1 MKCRYI
7 SNCSLNDSIDCYDT
21 EFELRLL
28 TSVHHNSETNK
39 ICLMKR
45 CCQIVPCQLPIP
57 QPPPFPPPLPVI
69 SYVPTFINNPPVR
82 VESDVAFYILVGSC
96 VVLVLSF
103 MFCGLAEYY
112 KRKHQS
118 NENV

>member
-28 TSVHHNSETNK
+28 TSVHNNSEINK
-39 ICLMKR
+39 T
-45 CCQIVPCQLPIP
+45 CCQIVPCPPPIP

-69 SYVPTFINNPPVR
+69 SYVPTFINNHVR
-82 VESDVAFYILVGSC
+82 VESDVAFYILVGSG
-96 VVLVLSF
+96 VGLVLSF